1 MQDGFKKVLTEKISL
16 FMTLFNI
23 SFDQVYSMPVEKLN
37 AVLNWRI
44 KYEEAKRKSVEDE
57 MSKHKETMKSKNN
70 NKIKNIIKC
79 FLKQ

>member
-57 MSKHKETMKSKNN
+57 MSKHKETMKAKNN
-70 NKIKNIIKC
+70 NKIKNTYG
-79 FLKQ
+79 

>member
-70 NKIKNIIKC
+70 NKIKNTYG
-79 FLKQ
+79 

>member
-57 MSKHKETMKSKNN
+57 MNRHKETMKAKNN
-70 NKIKNIIKC
+70 NKIKNTYG
-79 FLKQ
+79 